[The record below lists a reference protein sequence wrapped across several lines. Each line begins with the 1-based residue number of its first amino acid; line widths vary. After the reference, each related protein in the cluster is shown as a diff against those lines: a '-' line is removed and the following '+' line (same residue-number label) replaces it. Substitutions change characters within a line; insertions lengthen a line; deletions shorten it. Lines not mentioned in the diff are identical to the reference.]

1 MVASSSPAKRRK
13 RKNNN
18 IIFNRNT
25 MIQEI
30 PLQYLLIV
38 AALMFFIGVYGF
50 IVRRSLITIL
60 MSLELM
66 LNAVNIN
73 FVAFNHY
80 LYPGH
85 LNGQFFAFIVIAI
98 AAVEASVAIALII
111 NIYRRFKSI
120 ESDDISQMK
129 H

>member
-1 MVASSSPAKRRK
+1 MAVSSLHAKRNETR
-13 RKNNN
+13 NNN
-18 IIFNRNT
+18 IINHHN

-30 PLQYLLIV
+30 PLQYILIV

-98 AAVEASVAIALII
+98 AAVEASEAIALII
-111 NIYRRFKSI
+111 NIYRRFTSI
-120 ESDDISQMK
+120 ETDEVSKMK

>member
-1 MVASSSPAKRRK
+1 
-13 RKNNN
+13 
-18 IIFNRNT
+18 

-80 LYPGH
+80 LYPDH

-98 AAVEASVAIALII
+98 AAIEASVAIALII
-111 NIYRRFKSI
+111 NIYRRFNSI
-120 ESDDISQMK
+120 ESDEISKMK

>member
-1 MVASSSPAKRRK
+1 MAVSSLHAKRNETR
-13 RKNNN
+13 NNN
-18 IIFNRNT
+18 IINHHN

-30 PLQYLLIV
+30 PLQYILIV

-111 NIYRRFKSI
+111 NIYRRFTSI
-120 ESDDISQMK
+120 ETDEVSKMK

>member
-1 MVASSSPAKRRK
+1 MAVSSLHAKRNETR
-13 RKNNN
+13 NNN
-18 IIFNRNT
+18 IINHHN

-30 PLQYLLIV
+30 PLQYILIV

>member
-1 MVASSSPAKRRK
+1 MLS
-13 RKNNN
+13 
-18 IIFNRNT
+18 
-25 MIQEI
+25 EI
-30 PLQYLLIV
+30 PLHHLLIL

-50 IVRRSLITIL
+50 IVRRSMITLL
-60 MSLELM
+60 MSVELM

-80 LYPGH
+80 LYPNQ
-85 LNGQFFAFIVIAI
+85 LNGQFFAFIVIAV

-111 NIYRRFKSI
+111 NIYRRIKGI
-120 ESDDISQMK
+120 DANDISQLK

>member
-1 MVASSSPAKRRK
+1 M
-13 RKNNN
+13 
-18 IIFNRNT
+18 
-25 MIQEI
+25 
-30 PLQYLLIV
+30 LIV

-80 LYPGH
+80 LYPDH

-98 AAVEASVAIALII
+98 AAIEASVAIALII
-111 NIYRRFKSI
+111 NIYRRFNSI
-120 ESDDISQMK
+120 ESDEISKMK

>member
-1 MVASSSPAKRRK
+1 
-13 RKNNN
+13 
-18 IIFNRNT
+18 

-30 PLQYLLIV
+30 PLQYVLIL

-50 IVRRSLITIL
+50 IVRKSLITIL

-66 LNAVNIN
+66 LNSVNIN

-80 LYPGH
+80 LFPGQ
-85 LNGQFFAFIVIAI
+85 LGGQFFAFIVIAI
-98 AAVEASVAIALII
+98 AAVEASVAIALIVS
-111 NIYRRFKSI
+111 IYRRFKSI
-120 ESDDISQMK
+120 ESDDISEMK